1 MGVRPRGRL
10 AGVSEGKAQ
19 FSGSLRNV
27 CALADLKMNRLLDTI
42 DAFAAESGLDDEV
55 EPPHRFPPTEVDE
68 SPPLG
73 MDLASGE
80 IRTILWA
87 TGYLP
92 DYTWLHLPVLDHK
105 RQIVHDGGVIPKAP
119 GVYVIGLQFLRRRKS
134 ALIDGAGADA
144 NDLAGH
150 LAAFLAGRPAAAAP
164 AVTA

>member
-1 MGVRPRGRL
+1 
-10 AGVSEGKAQ
+10 VSA
-19 FSGSLRNV
+19 FRTSLRNA

-42 DAFAAESGLDDEV
+42 DAFAAESGLDAEV

-87 TGYLP
+87 TGYRP
-92 DYTWLHLPVLDHK
+92 DYAWLDLPVLDHK
-105 RQIVHDGGVIPKAP
+105 RQIVHDGGVIAKAP
-119 GVYVIGLQFLRRRKS
+119 GLYVIGLQFLRRRKS

-144 NDLAGH
+144 SDLAAHLVSFLAGH
-150 LAAFLAGRPAAAAP
+150 PAPAAVFA
-164 AVTA
+164 